1 MDGSTFK
8 LALGTDGI
16 MQRRIKWE
24 FHKHCVEKIVA
35 GGLCMLLDGS
45 NVERLYHVWTSELS
59 IREMKHAVLRPLGS
73 P

>member
-45 NVERLYHVWTSELS
+45 NVERLYHV
-59 IREMKHAVLRPLGS
+59 
-73 P
+73 